1 MNAIIVIET
10 INGVLTFEEPIVFS
24 PIELPYGG
32 IGFGAN
38 GSSTAEENDLS
49 AYWSFIK
56 SKLVN
61 TSDYITLKS
70 ITHNNIFY
78 GVTD

>member
-1 MNAIIVIET
+1 MNTTIIIET
-10 INGVLTFEEPIVFS
+10 IDGILRFEESITFS
-24 PIELPYGG
+24 PVELPYGG
-32 IGFGAN
+32 IGFGVN

-70 ITHNNIFY
+70 ITHNNVFY